1 MSHRIGRSSSNG
13 LQYFFLYQTWD
24 ERHSLNLCY
33 VTRCSMEPSLIL
45 LLWSILHGVHY
56 HIRLI
61 IGHLHNTHY
70 NSWLC
75 HPLIKTALASIC
87 CKLDF
92 SPFLSFVLFHHK
104 TYPSQWHLVFQHHRC
119 SSSHCSLRG
128 LAHSIVHTLMFFCF
142 KAILPKVDCLTQL
155 MNCGVSKQMLLT
167 ITIVL

>member
-1 MSHRIGRSSSNG
+1 MIHRIGRSSSNG

-45 LLWSILHGVHY
+45 LLWSILDGVHY

-92 SPFLSFVLFHHK
+92 SPFLCCFIIKLTPHNGTLYFS
-104 TYPSQWHLVFQHHRC
+104 TI
-119 SSSHCSLRG
+119 SS
-128 LAHSIVHTLMFFCF
+128 
-142 KAILPKVDCLTQL
+142 
-155 MNCGVSKQMLLT
+155 LL
-167 ITIVL
+167 IIAV